1 MVTARTPSPIDAVL
15 PEYIALHESTGESF
29 ESIADR
35 VEEQGAPAALVER
48 LRKFDNDSE
57 AYKVNQRINREAEQ
71 RAKEEAAAG
80 RRAALDPASQAQ
92 RDTELDELRKRL
104 AALEAKDAG
113 TPGADPTEPPK
124 GRQQKP
130 ADKA

>member
-57 AYKVNQRINREAEQ
+57 AYKVNQRINREAE
-71 RAKEEAAAG
+71 RAGAERKAAAENADAET
-80 RRAALDPASQAQ
+80 AAL
-92 RDTELDELRKRL
+92 RDRVARL
-104 AALEAKDAG
+104 ESLLAG
-113 TPGADPTEPPK
+113 QQSGSTTPPK
-124 GRQQKP
+124 GRQAPP